1 VRRTQRYKLTIAYRG
16 TRYHGWQAQPLLQN
30 YTGTTPPRGQ
40 GVPTV
45 QETLTRTLA
54 GVLGH
59 PLILSGSSRTDRGVH
74 AKGQVAHLD
83 TDKTQIPI
91 EGLRRAVNHRL
102 PPDIII
108 RSIEPVIDAFD
119 AVRSTSHKR
128 YQYVIWNDPDRPLFF
143 DDLAWHRWFDLDT
156 DRMHAAARFFV
167 GEHDYVSFA
176 KPGHGRAHTVRTIHD
191 CSVSR
196 RGPRIVI
203 GVEGRGFLWNMVR
216 IMVGTLAHVGLGK
229 HPPEAIRD
237 MLLAR
242 DRTAAGPTAPAHGLY
257 LQWIRFKPLEQIVA
271 EAQVERALA
280 EERAAQRAAAAV
292 GDPSVVAAAT
302 AAASTVA
309 GKDVDA
315 DPDSDDVDA

>member
-1 VRRTQRYKLTIAYRG
+1 MSRTQRYKLTIAYRG
-16 TRYHGWQAQPLLQN
+16 TRYHGWQAQPLQET
-30 YTGTTPPRGQ
+30 YTGAVPPPGQ
-40 GVPTV
+40 GVPTI
-45 QETLTRTLA
+45 QETLARTLA

-59 PLILSGSSRTDRGVH
+59 PVKLSGSSRTDRGVH
-74 AKGQVAHLD
+74 AKGQVAHID

-102 PPDIII
+102 PADIII
-108 RSIEPVIDAFD
+108 RSIEPVVDAFD

-128 YQYVIWNDPDRPLFF
+128 YQYVIWNDTDRPVFF
-143 DDLAWHRWFDLDT
+143 DDLAWHRWFDLDS

-176 KPGHGRAHTVRTIHD
+176 KPGHGRAHTVRTILD

-216 IMVGTLAHVGLGK
+216 IMVGTLVHVGLGK

-242 DRTAAGPTAPAHGLY
+242 DRAAAGPTAPAHGLY
-257 LQWIRFKPLEQIVA
+257 LQWIRFKPLDQILA
-271 EAQVERALA
+271 EAEVEKTLA
-280 EERAAQRAAAAV
+280 AERAAARALVAAEAAEAPV
-292 GDPSVVAAAT
+292 AAT
-302 AAASTVA
+302 AVIPPA
-309 GKDVDA
+309 
-315 DPDSDDVDA
+315 DSDTDDDA

>member
-1 VRRTQRYKLTIAYRG
+1 VAITQRYKLTISYRG
-16 TRYHGWQAQPLLQN
+16 TRYHGWQAQPLLET
-30 YTGTTPPRGQ
+30 YTGATPPRGQ
-40 GVPTV
+40 GVPTI
-45 QETLTRTLA
+45 QETLARTLA

-59 PLILSGSSRTDRGVH
+59 PLTLSGSSRTDRGVH
-74 AKGQVAHLD
+74 AKGQVAHID

-108 RSIEPVIDAFD
+108 HKIEPVVDAFD

-128 YQYVIWNDPDRPLFF
+128 YQYVIWNHTDRPVFF
-143 DDLAWHRWFDLDT
+143 DDLAWHRWFDLDS
-156 DRMHAAARFFV
+156 DKMHAAARFFV

-176 KPGHGRAHTVRTIHD
+176 KPGHGRAHTVRTILD

-216 IMVGTLAHVGLGK
+216 IMVGTLVHVGLGT

-257 LQWIRFKPLEQIVA
+257 LQWIRFKPLDQILA
-271 EAQVERALA
+271 EAEA
-280 EERAAQRAAAAV
+280 EKAFAAERAAARALQAAETSAV
-292 GDPSVVAAAT
+292 PSVTTTVAAEN
-302 AAASTVA
+302 VA
-309 GKDVDA
+309 
-315 DPDSDDVDA
+315 DDVNDDDA

>member
-1 VRRTQRYKLTIAYRG
+1 MTTQRYKLTIAYRG
-16 TRYHGWQAQPLLQN
+16 SRYHGWQAQPLLET
-30 YTGTTPPRGQ
+30 YTGAPPPWGQ
-40 GVPTV
+40 GVPTI
-45 QETLTRTLA
+45 QETLARTLA

-74 AKGQVAHLD
+74 AKGQVAHID

-102 PPDIII
+102 PADIII
-108 RSIEPVIDAFD
+108 RSIEPVVTAFD

-128 YQYVIWNDPDRPLFF
+128 YQYVIWNHTDRPVFF
-143 DDLAWHRWFDLDT
+143 DDLVWHRWFDLDT
-156 DRMHAAARFFV
+156 DKMHAASRFFV

-176 KPGHGRAHTVRTIHD
+176 KPGHGRAHTVRTILD

-216 IMVGTLAHVGLGK
+216 IMVGTLVHVGLGK

-257 LQWIRFKPLEQIVA
+257 LQWIRFKPLDQILA
-271 EAQVERALA
+271 EAEVEKALA
-280 EERAAQRAAAAV
+280 AERAAVRAAPAV
-292 GDPSVVAAAT
+292 ETSGALTATTTVAAQQAE
-302 AAASTVA
+302 AEPDNA
-309 GKDVDA
+309 DA
-315 DPDSDDVDA
+315 